1 VELIA
6 PGPLSSNALV
16 QTDPSIA
23 DQAAPGAPSTSGHK
37 RKRPPTVRK
46 RKETKTYADQVMT
59 PIELPPYRGPMSP
72 LDLVAIEIILDVSL
86 KLFDVHLRLL
96 VPDHQPMV
104 IPSL

>member
-37 RKRPPTVRK
+37 RKRPPTVCK

-59 PIELPPYRGPMSP
+59 PIELPPYHGPMSP
-72 LDLVAIEIILDVSL
+72 LDLVAIEIILGVSL

-104 IPSL
+104 IPNL